1 MNTSWGAKASHR
13 RKRVVLRTKVRWEIL
28 GLQDPAQ
35 SSSSPSIEDIRR
47 QISSAASWG
56 LSSDTLSRSRQTDVH
71 PKSRPKAKT
80 SAANRK
86 RGAAL
91 Q

>member
-13 RKRVVLRTKVRWEIL
+13 RKRVVLRTKVRWEVL

-35 SSSSPSIEDIRR
+35 SPSSLSIEDLRR
-47 QISSAASWG
+47 QISSAASSG
-56 LSSDTLSRSRQTDVH
+56 LSSDTLSRSRQTDVRS
-71 PKSRPKAKT
+71 KSRPKAA
-80 SAANRK
+80 AANRK
-86 RGAAL
+86 RGAAS

>member
-1 MNTSWGAKASHR
+1 MNTLWGTKASHR
-13 RKRVVLRTKVRWEIL
+13 RKRIVLRTKVRWEIL

-47 QISSAASWG
+47 QVSSAASWG
-56 LSSDTLSRSRQTDVH
+56 LSSDTLSRSRQMDVR
-71 PKSRPKAKT
+71 PKSRPKA
-80 SAANRK
+80 SAADRK
-86 RGAAL
+86 RGAAS

>member
-13 RKRVVLRTKVRWEIL
+13 RKRVVLRTKVRWEVL

-35 SSSSPSIEDIRR
+35 SSSSPSIEDLRR
-47 QISSAASWG
+47 QISSAASSG
-56 LSSDTLSRSRQTDVH
+56 LSSDTLSRSRQTDVR
-71 PKSRPKAKT
+71 PKLRPKAA
-80 SAANRK
+80 AANRK
-86 RGAAL
+86 RGAAS